1 MKIKNTILLLIA
13 IAAITCSCEKYTLNK
28 IYGQYILSKYTIDGI
43 DSLQQ
48 MKARFGLGFLFYHE
62 EYDDHDVL
70 NLNDVGISS
79 PFISTFYLEDHN
91 KSIMVK
97 TGSLMLTGYGASDFY
112 DINFSIIKLKSNDIH
127 LKTIYNNK
135 EYYLE
140 LNQ

>member
-1 MKIKNTILLLIA
+1 MRKIILIIIG
-13 IAAITCSCEKYTLNK
+13 IAAITCGCEKYTLNK
-28 IYGQYILSKYTIDGI
+28 IYGQYTLTKYTIDGI
-43 DSLQQ
+43 DSIQQ
-48 MKARFGLGFLFYHE
+48 MNARFGLGFLFYHE

-97 TGSLMLTGYGASDFY
+97 TGSLMLTGYGASDFH
-112 DINFSIIKLKSNDIH
+112 DIYFSILKLKSNDIQ
-127 LKTIYNNK
+127 LKTLYNNK

-140 LNQ
+140 LN